1 MAFSIAISGL
11 SNVGKSTLFKILTK
25 KEVEI
30 SPRKFTTLHPNIGK
44 VPVFDQRLEFLAEKI
59 KPEIKTPVF
68 IEFYDIAGLIK
79 GAHLGIGLGN
89 QFLGEIKKCDG
100 VLFVLR
106 CFENPEIE
114 NLLGKIDPK
123 EELEVLKTEFLM
135 KDLETIEKAISKIKG
150 KDKKKLE
157 ILEELKKEVAKGNFI
172 SNISFTP
179 EQEKEIFEFNFLTKK
194 PYFCLLNWD
203 GKTEFKELDEEHL
216 ILNLKEEEE
225 LLELSDEERK
235 ELNFESKIEKVI
247 SACYKILNLIIF
259 FTIAKGREVRA
270 WEIEKGSSILV
281 GAKKVHSDFEKKF
294 KRAEVINFDEFS
306 KIGDWKLAQKLGKI
320 EIVGKDYILKDGDI
334 VEFKI

>member
-25 KEVEI
+25 REVEI

-59 KPEIKTPVF
+59 KPEIKTSAF

-89 QFLGEIKKCDG
+89 QFLGEIKNCDG

-114 NLLGKIDPK
+114 NLLGKINPR
-123 EELEVLKTEFLM
+123 EELEILKTEFLM
-135 KDLETIEKAISKIKG
+135 KDLETIERAISKLKG
-150 KDKKKLE
+150 KDKRKLE
-157 ILEELKKEVAKGNFI
+157 ILEELKKEVAKGTFI
-172 SNISFTP
+172 SDVPLPP
-179 EQEKEIFEFNFLTKK
+179 EKEKEILEFNFLTKK

-203 GKTEFKELDEEHL
+203 GKTEFEKFDEKHL
-216 ILNLKEEEE
+216 VLNLKEEEE
-225 LLELSDEERK
+225 FLELSEKEKK

-247 SACYKILNLIIF
+247 SACYKILNLITF
-259 FTIAKGREVRA
+259 FTIAKGKEIRA
-270 WEIEKGSSILV
+270 WEIKKGSSILL
-281 GAKKVHSDFEKKF
+281 GAKKVHSDFAKKF
-294 KRAEVINFDEFS
+294 KRAQVINFAEFS

-320 EIVGKDYILKDGDI
+320 EVVGKDYILKEGDI